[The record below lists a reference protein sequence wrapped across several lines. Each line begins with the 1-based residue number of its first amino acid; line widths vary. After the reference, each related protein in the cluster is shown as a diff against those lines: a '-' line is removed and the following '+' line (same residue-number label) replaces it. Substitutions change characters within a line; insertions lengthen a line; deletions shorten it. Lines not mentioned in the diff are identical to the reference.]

1 MRRRFFVDKF
11 QNGGAVLHGEAAH
24 HLSRVLRAEPGQL
37 YELSDG
43 EAVWLA
49 RTQDIG
55 RDSVEFALI
64 ERVPVLLPTLHI
76 TLLLAIVKFDRFEW
90 AIEKATEL
98 GADEIVPLAA
108 ERSEKGL
115 VAASA
120 KRAARWK
127 KILVES
133 AQQSR
138 RLRVP
143 VLHDAATPGETFRT
157 DNSQLRLLLSER
169 AGAKPMRELLE
180 PASPSGQNSAGAG
193 STFTLN
199 ASSEAW
205 SPPEPGAGSTWSP
218 PKDVV
223 KLAIAIGP
231 EGGWTGAEFTVA
243 AESGFAEAALG
254 INILRTETAV
264 CAALAAAQY
273 AFGAFRQAPGSS
285 DSSPD
290 GFPNGSP
297 DKLKLARAITEKGSR
312 ESSNE

>member
-1 MRRRFFVDKF
+1 MRRRFFVEKF
-11 QNGGAVLHGEAAH
+11 QNGAAVLQGEAAH
-24 HLSRVLRAEPGQL
+24 HLARVLRAESGQL

-49 RTQDIG
+49 RTQDIA
-55 RDSVEFALI
+55 RDSVEFALV
-64 ERVPVLLPTLHI
+64 ERLPVLLPTLHI
-76 TLLLAIVKFDRFEW
+76 TLLLGIVKFDRFEW

-143 VLHDAATPGETFRT
+143 LLHDAATPREAFPAS
-157 DNSQLRLLLSER
+157 NSQLRLLLSER

-180 PASPSGQNSAGAG
+180 PASPDIA
-193 STFTLN
+193 
-199 ASSEAW
+199 
-205 SPPEPGAGSTWSP
+205 
-218 PKDVV
+218 
-223 KLAIAIGP
+223 KLSIAIGP
-231 EGGWTGAEFTVA
+231 EGGWTGGGITTGSVPGVA
-243 AESGFAEAALG
+243 ARENTRLH
-254 INILRTETAV
+254 
-264 CAALAAAQY
+264 
-273 AFGAFRQAPGSS
+273 
-285 DSSPD
+285 SSPPTNSCALLL
-290 GFPNGSP
+290 F
-297 DKLKLARAITEKGSR
+297 
-312 ESSNE
+312 

>member
-1 MRRRFFVDKF
+1 MRRRFFVGKF
-11 QNGGAVLHGEAAH
+11 QNDGAVLRGEAAH
-24 HLSRVLRAEPGQL
+24 HLARVLRAEPGQL

-55 RDSVEFALI
+55 RDSVEFALV
-64 ERVPVLLPTLHI
+64 ERLPVLSPPLHI

-98 GADEIVPLAA
+98 GADEVVPLAA
-108 ERSEKGL
+108 EHSEKGL
-115 VAASA
+115 IAAAA

-143 VLHDAATPGETFRT
+143 VLHDATTPGEGFRT
-157 DNSQLRLLLSER
+157 DNSQLRVLLSER
-169 AGAKPMRELLE
+169 AGAKPMRELLD

-218 PKDVV
+218 PENVV

-231 EGGWTGAEFTVA
+231 EGGWTGAEFIIA
-243 AESGFAEAALG
+243 AKYGFTEAALG

-273 AFGAFRQAPGSS
+273 AFGVSRQEASSS
-285 DSSPD
+285 DSR
-290 GFPNGSP
+290 PNGLS
-297 DKLKLARAITEKGSR
+297 DESETARAVGEKGSR

>member
-1 MRRRFFVDKF
+1 MRRRFFVDQF
-11 QNGGAVLHGEAAH
+11 QNGGAVLRGEAGH
-24 HLSRVLRAEPGQL
+24 HLARVLRAEPGQL

-55 RDSVEFALI
+55 RDSVEFALV
-64 ERVPVLLPTLHI
+64 ERLPVSLPTLHI

-98 GADEIVPLAA
+98 GVDEIVPLAA

-138 RLRVP
+138 RLCVP
-143 VLHDAATPGETFRT
+143 VLHDAATPGEAFRT
-157 DNSQLRLLLSER
+157 DNSQLRVMLSER

-180 PASPSGQNSAGAG
+180 PVTPSLQNND
-193 STFTLN
+193 FI
-199 ASSEAW
+199 
-205 SPPEPGAGSTWSP
+205 
-218 PKDVV
+218 
-223 KLAIAIGP
+223 KLSIAIGP
-231 EGGWTGAEFTVA
+231 EGGWTGPEFTAA
-243 AESGFAEAALG
+243 AEHGFAEAALG

-273 AFGAFRQAPGSS
+273 AFGAFRDTGSS
-285 DSSPD
+285 DSAAD
-290 GFPNGSP
+290 GLRNNSP
-297 DKLKLARAITEKGSR
+297 DKLKLARAVKDEGKP
-312 ESSNE
+312 

>member
-1 MRRRFFVDKF
+1 MRRRFFVEKF
-11 QNGGAVLHGEAAH
+11 QNGGAVLQGEAAH
-24 HLSRVLRAEPGQL
+24 HLARVLRAEPGQL

-43 EAVWLA
+43 ESVWLA
-49 RTQDIG
+49 RTQDID
-55 RDSVEFALI
+55 RDSVEFALV
-64 ERVPVLLPTLHI
+64 ERLPVLLPALHI

-120 KRAARWK
+120 KRAVRWK

-138 RLRVP
+138 RLRIP
-143 VLHDAATPGETFRT
+143 VLHDAATPGEAFRT
-157 DNSQLRLLLSER
+157 DNSQVRLLLSER
-169 AGAKPMRELLE
+169 AGAKPMRELLD
-180 PASPSGQNSAGAG
+180 PASPSGRDHD
-193 STFTLN
+193 L
-199 ASSEAW
+199 
-205 SPPEPGAGSTWSP
+205 
-218 PKDVV
+218 V

-231 EGGWTGAEFTVA
+231 EGGWTGAEFIAA
-243 AESGFAEAALG
+243 AECGFAEAALG

-273 AFGAFRQAPGSS
+273 AFGAFRATSGSPE
-285 DSSPD
+285 SSPD
-290 GFPNGSP
+290 TLSNGSP
-297 DKLKLARAITEKGSR
+297 GKLKLARAVRERGSR
-312 ESSNE
+312 EPSNE

>member
-1 MRRRFFVDKF
+1 MRRRFFVERF
-11 QNGGAVLHGEAAH
+11 EGTAAVLRGEAAH
-24 HLSRVLRAEPGQL
+24 HLVSVLRAQPGQL

-43 EAVWLA
+43 ESVWLA
-49 RTQDIG
+49 RTEGIG
-55 RDSVEFALI
+55 RDAVEFALM
-64 ERVPVLLPTLHI
+64 EHLAVLLPPLHI

-120 KRAARWK
+120 KRSERWK
-127 KILVES
+127 KILLES

-143 VLHDAATPGETFRT
+143 VLRVAAKPRDAFRMEK
-157 DNSQLRLLLSER
+157 SHIHLLLSER

-180 PASPSGQNSAGAG
+180 PWRSGEQGTDTAN
-193 STFTLN
+193 
-199 ASSEAW
+199 
-205 SPPEPGAGSTWSP
+205 
-218 PKDVV
+218 
-223 KLAIAIGP
+223 LAIAIGP
-231 EGGWTGAEFTVA
+231 EGGWTDAEFNA
-243 AESGFAEAALG
+243 SSEYGFVEAALG

-273 AFGAFRQAPGSS
+273 ASAAFRRTDDLGS
-285 DSSPD
+285 
-290 GFPNGSP
+290 
-297 DKLKLARAITEKGSR
+297 ARRKGG
-312 ESSNE
+312 EGKP

>member
-1 MRRRFFVDKF
+1 MRRRFFVEKF
-11 QNGGAVLHGEAAH
+11 QNGGAILQGEAAH

-43 EAVWLA
+43 ESVWLA

-55 RDSVEFALI
+55 RDSVEFALV
-64 ERVPVLLPTLHI
+64 ERLPVLLPALHI

-143 VLHDAATPGETFRT
+143 VLHDAATPREAFRT
-157 DNSQLRLLLSER
+157 DNSQLRILLSER
-169 AGAKPMRELLE
+169 SGAKPMRELLE
-180 PASPSGQNSAGAG
+180 PVSTSEQNNPHAG
-193 STFTLN
+193 ST
-199 ASSEAW
+199 
-205 SPPEPGAGSTWSP
+205 
-218 PKDVV
+218 

-231 EGGWTGAEFTVA
+231 EGGWTSAEFTVA
-243 AESGFAEAALG
+243 AECGFAEAALG
-254 INILRTETAV
+254 SNILRSETAV

-273 AFGAFRQAPGSS
+273 SFGAFRQTPESS
-285 DSSPD
+285 DRSPD
-290 GFPNGSP
+290 SLPNG
-297 DKLKLARAITEKGSR
+297 ARAIKEKGSR